1 MFRDIV
7 KGVAKNTSIM
17 LFQQLIT
24 WGSTFALMLF
34 LPRYLG
40 PVEYGWLFL
49 AGSISDIFR
58 IFVIYGG
65 NYWIAKNVSRSHE
78 GTSQI
83 LVDAVAFR
91 FAFAVISV
99 IAMVIFSYGLNYT
112 GTVRILLLIFGTGLL
127 WQGGITA
134 LYASYQGHELM
145 QYTSAAAVVER
156 VLVSFVSIGA
166 LLLGAHVI
174 VVAVIITFGNLM
186 NFLVLA
192 RFVRKVA
199 ASFPKINW
207 AGVMRQIREGVAYF
221 LFSIFSAI
229 YYRIDSVMLSKM
241 TPDEVVGWYGAA
253 FRFLDSL
260 AFLPYIVTV
269 ALYPVL
275 SRLWRDAEQTHRR
288 TTQKS
293 IELMII
299 AGMPMGIGVV
309 FFADKIV
316 HLFYG
321 LSSYEP
327 SVIVLQVLSTGLLFL
342 YVDMVLGTTMMASD
356 RQKQFSLIS
365 LAVIPVKVLLNYFMI
380 PYFQAQ
386 AGNGGIGAAV
396 ATVLTELCVMSAL
409 LKLMPEQTLKGFRI
423 SVVSKTVLASALM
436 GGFLWSLKVIGVS
449 WVVQVLAA
457 PVVYVLSQLLLK
469 TLEPAEASF
478 LREYVGLGFKAI
490 GQVTGMRKSNVREER
505 T

>member
-1 MFRDIV
+1 MFRDIAR
-7 KGVAKNTSIM
+7 GLAKNTSIM

-24 WGSTFALMLF
+24 WGSTFTLMLF

-65 NYWIAKNVSRSHE
+65 NYWIAKNVSRSRE
-78 GTSQI
+78 STAQI
-83 LVDAVAFR
+83 MVDAVVFR
-91 FAFAVISV
+91 FVFAIGSI
-99 IAMVIFSYGLNYT
+99 IAMIIFSYGLGYT

-145 QYTSAAAVVER
+145 QYTSAAAVAER

-174 VVAVIITFGNLM
+174 VVAVIITCGNLV
-186 NFLVLA
+186 NFVVLT

-199 ASFPKINW
+199 PYFPKVNW
-207 AGVMRQIREGVAYF
+207 AGVMRQIKEGVAYF
-221 LFSIFSAI
+221 LFAIFSAI

-253 FRFLDSL
+253 FRFFDSL

-293 IELMII
+293 IELMVI
-299 AGMPMGIGVV
+299 ASMPMGIGVI
-309 FFADKIV
+309 FLADKIV
-316 HLFYG
+316 NLFYG

-327 SVIVLQVLSTGLLFL
+327 SVIVLQVLSTGMLFL

-356 RQKQFSLIS
+356 KQKQFSLIS
-365 LAVIPVKVLLNYFMI
+365 LSVIPVKILLNYFMI
-380 PYFQAQ
+380 PYFQTQ
-386 AGNGGIGAAV
+386 AGNGGIGAAI

-409 LKLMPEQTLKGFRI
+409 LKLMPKQTLKGFRT
-423 SVVSKTVLASALM
+423 SVVTKTILASALM
-436 GGFLWSLKVIGVS
+436 GGFIWSLEILGVS
-449 WVVQVLAA
+449 WVLQILAA

-478 LREYVGLGFKAI
+478 LKEYAGLGLRAI
-490 GQVTGMRKSNVREER
+490 GQLTRIR
-505 T
+505 